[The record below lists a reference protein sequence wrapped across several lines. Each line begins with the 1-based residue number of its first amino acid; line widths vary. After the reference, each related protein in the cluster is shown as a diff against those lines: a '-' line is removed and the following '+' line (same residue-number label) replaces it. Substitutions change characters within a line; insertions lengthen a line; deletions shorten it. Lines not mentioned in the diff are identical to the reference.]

1 MTLLAQL
8 PYLQPGECALLFD
21 GECNLCHG
29 LVRYLIRA
37 DRQRRILLATVQSVE
52 GQAILQAFGLPTD
65 RFDSV
70 VYVEQGRYWLRSA
83 ALFQALRQLGGRTA
97 CWRWRVTCRRGWRT
111 RSTMRSPAIATGC
124 LAAMTAPVCRA
135 PTSPGAICPGG
146 GNRRPEL
153 YASLPSNRLK
163 YQHSSSI

>member
-1 MTLLAQL
+1 M
-8 PYLQPGECALLFD
+8 FD

-83 ALFQALRQLGGRTA
+83 ALFRALRQLGWPYRVLALARYLPPRLADKVYDAVAGNRYRLFGRND
-97 CWRWRVTCRRGWRT
+97 G
-111 RSTMRSPAIATGC
+111 TG
-124 LAAMTAPVCRA
+124 LPGADQ
-135 PTSPGAICPGG
+135 PGAICPGG